1 MATGN
6 IVDSSAMDTFSENP
20 TATYVVQAHG
30 GTNKTYN
37 SVCYCTAPITGV
49 DPLSVPTVV
58 AGAMK
63 APPAPPV
70 PPSLTRGMVA
80 PIVNSVARGVYIE
93 KTLVPV
99 IGDGIPGPGAMP
111 DPRLLTGPGKY
122 TTIIIGTRT

>member
-37 SVCYCTAPITGV
+37 SVCYGTAPITGV

-70 PPSLTRGMVA
+70 PPEPTNTCTS
-80 PIVNSVARGVYIE
+80 IICSNQ
-93 KTLVPV
+93 VPSNRKAYCSD
-99 IGDGIPGPGAMP
+99 ICRKRAYRQRQKG
-111 DPRLLTGPGKY
+111 LL
-122 TTIIIGTRT
+122 